1 MPYRFCL
8 TPSKCY
14 TASHSEQ
21 VLYCSITL
29 NKCYTVHHSVEQ
41 VQYRYC
47 FSLRASAMRCNCC
60 RNLHTQCAWPATY
73 RFCGDALLGMPLMT
87 SSWFVTFQFCGCGV
101 GASVAGVFS
110 WHAIR
115 ADFPTP
121 QWCLVSPVGLIA
133 GALCWMRLCGCYTP
147 GLPELIRRISWVVR
161 RRAVVS
167 VPTSPSSHLWRS

>member
-1 MPYRFCL
+1 MAICFGRWLIARCARTMPRRL
-8 TPSKCY
+8 PHKCDMAFPHCHIY
-14 TASHSEQ
+14 LRALQLLSQSA
-21 VLYCSITL
+21 
-29 NKCYTVHHSVEQ
+29 HSVR
-41 VQYRYC
+41 VAGYLPISR
-47 FSLRASAMRCNCC
+47 RCPT
-60 RNLHTQCAWPATY
+60 R
-73 RFCGDALLGMPLMT
+73 DAAYDVKLVCYL
-87 SSWFVTFQFCGCGV
+87 SFCGCGV